1 MSPLFYAVG
10 ASGILYQY
18 DFVLFYILI
27 KRRIYSFLFTVS
39 ISEDTQY
46 PYFKSAAK
54 LVIIFD
60 IRKYL
65 VKKMKIFQKIAR
77 GLAYVKKKL

>member
-1 MSPLFYAVG
+1 M
-10 ASGILYQY
+10 LYQY
-18 DFVLFYILI
+18 NLIFFYIFV
-27 KRRIYSFLFTVS
+27 KRHIYSFLFTVS
-39 ISEDTQY
+39 ISEDIQY

-54 LVIIFD
+54 LAIIFD